1 MLSFS
6 TWPGWYPRFKAA
18 LFVLLA
24 CNAAIFFFSGTFSE
38 TLDAAAWLTLFALFE
53 LETGYGDRFQ
63 RKPAQN
69 AIRAIRLV
77 AAVAVIAAALGYI
90 AEGDTLDSLN
100 SGLWIAVVMLLELE
114 VRRPQLISAHRG
126 AFTATAT
133 TLYCSLGALIPVW
146 AWQGAWFDAY
156 DALLWL
162 TAFLAIELNI
172 LRRPGIEGATPAIGP
187 QRNL

>member
-6 TWPGWYPRFKAA
+6 AWPGWYPWFKAA
-18 LFVLLA
+18 LLALLA
-24 CNAAIFFFSGTFSE
+24 CNAAIFFFTGTLSE
-38 TLDAAAWLTLFALFE
+38 ALDAAAWLTLFALFE

-63 RKPAQN
+63 QEPAQS
-69 AIRAIRLV
+69 AIRAIRL
-77 AAVAVIAAALGYI
+77 AAAAAVIAAAIGYI
-90 AEGDTLDSLN
+90 AEGDTLDTLN

-114 VRRPQLISAHRG
+114 VRYPRLISAHRG
-126 AFTATAT
+126 AFTAAAAA
-133 TLYCSLGALIPVW
+133 LYCSLGALILVW

-172 LRRPGIEGATPAIGP
+172 LRRPGIEGATPAVGP
-187 QRNL
+187 RQGS